1 MIKRSIPLRCS
12 KAGKAAVAAIG
23 AGTLLAAAG
32 CSSAG
37 GSGGS
42 SHDAAGL
49 ATIHLVYDWSTVD
62 FEAVPFAVGVKEGFY
77 KKQGIQLDLIF
88 PPDNS
93 TTVKMLA
100 VGQGDIG
107 FDTTSD
113 VAFARAAN
121 IPIVSIANYSQK
133 NNWGLIAKPGATI
146 NPAKLAGKSIGVF
159 TDSWTKSMMPYV
171 LQAAHVS
178 ASGVQQVIFQNSD
191 LPAMLSGKIDIAT
204 NTTNYAIAQVE
215 SATGKQPSV
224 ALGTA
229 FGAPNVPIWVYT
241 ATSSWLAA
249 HAAQARGFLTA
260 TREATQWSIDHPAAA
275 VKDFIEAYPNNGSS
289 ERYNMDGWL
298 ATIPFLSGSGGLL
311 TQSGSEW
318 NQVVSALKSAH
329 QLTSTFPASTYFT
342 NKYLGN

>member
-1 MIKRSIPLRCS
+1 MINPSIPSRRS
-12 KAGKAAVAAIG
+12 KACKAAFAA
-23 AGTLLAAAG
+23 ASAATLLTAAG

-37 GSGGS
+37 SGGA
-42 SHDAAGL
+42 SHDAGGL
-49 ATIHLVYDWSTVD
+49 ATIRLVYDWSSVD

-77 KKQGIQLDLIF
+77 KKQGINLDLIF

-100 VGQGDIG
+100 VNQGDIG
-107 FDTTSD
+107 FDTTAD

-133 NNWGLIAKPGATI
+133 NNWGLIGKPGTTI
-146 NPAKLAGKSIGVF
+146 DPSKLAGKSIGVF

-171 LQAAHVS
+171 LQASHVS

-204 NTTNYAIAQVE
+204 NTTNYAIAQVQ

-241 ATSSWLAA
+241 ATSSWLGT

-275 VKDFIEAYPNNGSS
+275 VKDFIAAYPNNGSS
-289 ERYNMDGWL
+289 ESYNMDGWL
-298 ATIPFLSGSGGLL
+298 ATIPFLSSSDGLL

-318 NQVVSALKSAH
+318 SEVVSALKSAH

>member
-1 MIKRSIPLRCS
+1 MIKRSIPMRRS
-12 KAGKAAVAAIG
+12 TAGKAAVAAIG
-23 AGTLLAAAG
+23 AATLLTAAG

-37 GSGGS
+37 GSGS
-42 SHDAAGL
+42 SGDAHGL
-49 ATIHLVYDWSTVD
+49 ATIRLVYDWPSVD

-77 KKQGIQLDLIF
+77 KKQGINLDLIF
-88 PPDNS
+88 PPDTS

-107 FDTTSD
+107 FDTTAD

-133 NNWGLIAKPGATI
+133 NNWGLIGKPGTTI
-146 NPAKLAGKSIGVF
+146 DASKLAGKSIGVF

-171 LQAAHVS
+171 LQTAHVS

-191 LPAMLSGKIDIAT
+191 LPAMLAGKIDIAT

-224 ALGTA
+224 MLGTA
-229 FGAPNVPIWVYT
+229 LGAPDVPIWVYT
-241 ATSSWLAA
+241 ATNSWLGA
-249 HAAQARGFLTA
+249 HAAQARKFLTA
-260 TREATQWSIDHPAAA
+260 TREATQWSISHPAAA
-275 VKDFIEAYPNNGSS
+275 VKDFISAYPNNGSS
-289 ERYNMDGWL
+289 EKYNMDGWL

-311 TQSGSEW
+311 TQSTSEW
-318 NQVVSALKSAH
+318 SKVVSALKSAH
-329 QLTSTFPASTYFT
+329 QLTATFPASTYFT
-342 NKYLGN
+342 NKYISN

>member
-1 MIKRSIPLRCS
+1 MIKRSIPLRRS
-12 KAGKAAVAAIG
+12 RAGKAAVAAVG
-23 AGTLLAAAG
+23 AATLLTAAG

-37 GSGGS
+37 SSGS
-42 SHDAAGL
+42 SHDAGGL
-49 ATIHLVYDWSTVD
+49 STIRLVYDWPTVD
-62 FEAVPFAVGVKEGFY
+62 FEAVPFVVGVKEGFY
-77 KKQGIQLDLIF
+77 KKQGIKLDLIF
-88 PPDNS
+88 PPDTS

-100 VGQGDIG
+100 VNQGDIG
-107 FDTTSD
+107 FDTTAD
-113 VAFARAAN
+113 VAFARAAS

-133 NNWGLIAKPGATI
+133 NNWGLVAKPGTTI
-146 NPAKLAGKSIGVF
+146 EPSKLAGKSIGVF

-191 LPAMLSGKIDIAT
+191 LPAMLAGKINIAT

-215 SATGKQPSV
+215 SVTGKQPSV

-229 FGAPNVPIWVYT
+229 FGAPDVPIWVYT

-249 HAAQARGFLTA
+249 HPAQARKFLTA
-260 TREATQWSIDHPAAA
+260 TREATQWSISHPAAA
-275 VKDFIEAYPNNGSS
+275 VHDFIAAYPNNGSS
-289 ERYNMDGWL
+289 QKYNMDGWL
-298 ATIPFLSGSGGLL
+298 ATIPFLSGSQGLL
-311 TQSGSEW
+311 TQSASEW
-318 NQVVSALKSAH
+318 SEVVGALKSAH